1 MSYNTEYTQ
10 FLLDLDKA
18 KNKTTYAR
26 ITALR
31 FDESPIETIEG
42 RVTQGSINLDGDSAV
57 RRTCSLT
64 LIADQFD
71 YKNYV
76 WGMNTKFKLE
86 IGLKNTIDK
95 RYPSVIWFKQGTYL
109 ISSFNTS
116 RSTNSFTIT
125 IQGKDKMCQLNG
137 EVGGSLGASID
148 FGTIEEV
155 ASNGDVKII
164 KLPIPEIIRN
174 IVHQYAGEPM
184 HNIIINDIDAYG
196 LELLEYRY
204 EQPMYLYRSINSN
217 NFMNMTLNGE
227 TECYVGGRE
236 GTKTTLANLDST
248 VLDMLVDTMMGTSSP
263 TKVWIDGAE
272 YYVAKITY
280 GQTAGYRTTELTYPG
295 DLIGA
300 VGESI
305 TSILD
310 KIKGML
316 GEFEYFYDLD
326 GRFVFQKKQSFVNTL
341 WSPVKNNQEDE
352 VYVESLALAS
362 SRAYAFTEGEL
373 ITAFNN
379 NPDIANM
386 RNDYAI
392 WGERTGISGAKI
404 PVHLRYAIDKKP
416 MYYKSF
422 DDKIYTTDEET
433 FKRILA
439 EAKDNIK
446 QEFYSKIDAFKP
458 SYTPPPELAMPE
470 RKADYSWT
478 PGWWDIRDW
487 CEYYTLLTDETP
499 AYSMKWY
506 SQNDD
511 TGCIPIADITGH
523 SNNTGYCWLIIRTPA
538 GSYNFQHGSGNPAN
552 KGYVC
557 TLYESHYDE
566 SAAKGFVTNKVLDGD
581 GNAITKYFNHP
592 YCGCSD
598 PHTYLEFLEVDVKKN
613 GNQVFFYNPNFP
625 SYESIGDAIEDKLDK
640 EYEEYL
646 KSGKL
651 NFVDWREIIY
661 QMAVDFYAHNQKDD
675 FELTLGKNNE
685 QFYSSGQTG
694 YEQYYIDLLGF
705 WRQLYVPI
713 FAENEQS
720 AVDLVNSTLEEY
732 NKWLL
737 EHPTASKEDKAN
749 ARKPYDDAY
758 KAAKSIEDTLDYYLL
773 EERAH
778 WMKSVYESPEVL
790 NFWFDFLDVEGE
802 LSQYSVKNVGPRT
815 KAINDTNVKSIYFRE
830 TPGVVF
836 VKSQT
841 EADKLSGYKCIQ
853 VPDDS
858 MFTISSQGRSAKDKL
873 DELIYQHGYCT
884 ESATITTIPIYYLQ
898 PNIRVYVSDK
908 ETNLEGDY
916 IISKL
921 SIPLAY
927 NGTMSLTAT
936 KAAETLF

>member
-10 FLLDLDKA
+10 FLLNLDKT

-95 RYPSVIWFKQGTYL
+95 RYPSIIWFKQGTYL

-155 ASNGDVKII
+155 ASNGDVKIV

-174 IVHQYAGEPM
+174 IVHQYGGEPI

-204 EQPMYLYRSINSN
+204 EQPMYLYRLVNSN

-227 TECYVGGRE
+227 TECYVGGQG
-236 GTKTTLANLDST
+236 GTKTTLAQLDAS

-263 TKVWIDGAE
+263 TKVWIDGAD
-272 YYVAKITY
+272 YYVAKIQY

-326 GRFVFQKKQSFVNTL
+326 GRFIFQKKQSFVNTL

-416 MYYKSF
+416 IYYKSF

-446 QEFYSKIDAFKP
+446 KEFYNKIDSFKP
-458 SYTPPPELAMPE
+458 IYIPPAELAMPE
-470 RKADYSWT
+470 RQADYSWS

-487 CEYYTLLTDETP
+487 CEYYTLLTDEMPT
-499 AYSMKWY
+499 YSMKWY

-511 TGCIPIADITGH
+511 TGCIPIADIVGH

-566 SAAKGFVTNKVLDGD
+566 SASKGFVTNKVLDKD
-581 GNAITKYFNHP
+581 GNPITKYFNHP

-685 QFYSSGQTG
+685 QFYPSGQTG

-705 WRQLYVPI
+705 WRQLYDPSLATED
-713 FAENEQS
+713 FYSEGERKS
-720 AVDLVNSTLEEY
+720 W
-732 NKWLL
+732 NK
-737 EHPTASKEDKAN
+737 N
-749 ARKPYDDAY
+749 
-758 KAAKSIEDTLDYYLL
+758 
-773 EERAH
+773 
-778 WMKSVYESPEVL
+778 VYESPEVL

-830 TPGVVF
+830 TPSVVF
-836 VKSQT
+836 VKSQD
-841 EADKLSGYKCIQ
+841 EASKITGYKCIQ
-853 VPDDS
+853 TPDDS

-908 ETNLEGDY
+908 ETNLDGDY

-921 SIPLAY
+921 SIPLTY

>member
-86 IGLKNTIDK
+86 IGLKNAIDK

-458 SYTPPPELAMPE
+458 SYIPPPELAMPE

-566 SAAKGFVTNKVLDGD
+566 NAAKGFVTNKVLDGD

-625 SYESIGDAIEDKLDK
+625 SYDSIGDAIEDKLDK

-646 KSGKL
+646 ASGKL

-661 QMAVDFYAHNQKDD
+661 QMAVDFYANNQKDD
-675 FELTLGKNNE
+675 FELTLSKNNE

-705 WRQLYVPI
+705 WRQLYVPV

-720 AVDLVNSTLEEY
+720 AINLVNSTLEEY
-732 NKWLL
+732 N
-737 EHPTASKEDKAN
+737 
-749 ARKPYDDAY
+749 
-758 KAAKSIEDTLDYYLL
+758 
-773 EERAH
+773 
-778 WMKSVYESPEVL
+778 V
-790 NFWFDFLDVEGE
+790 
-802 LSQYSVKNVGPRT
+802 
-815 KAINDTNVKSIYFRE
+815 
-830 TPGVVF
+830 
-836 VKSQT
+836 
-841 EADKLSGYKCIQ
+841 
-853 VPDDS
+853 
-858 MFTISSQGRSAKDKL
+858 
-873 DELIYQHGYCT
+873 
-884 ESATITTIPIYYLQ
+884 
-898 PNIRVYVSDK
+898 
-908 ETNLEGDY
+908 
-916 IISKL
+916 
-921 SIPLAY
+921 
-927 NGTMSLTAT
+927 
-936 KAAETLF
+936 

>member
-1 MSYNTEYTQ
+1 MSFNTEYNQ
-10 FLLDLDKA
+10 FLLDLDKT

-64 LIADQFD
+64 LVADQFD

-86 IGLKNTIDK
+86 IGLKNTIDR
-95 RYPSVIWFKQGTYL
+95 RYPSIIWFKQGTYL

-116 RSTNSFTIT
+116 RSTNNFTIT

-155 ASNGDVKII
+155 SSNGDVKIT

-174 IVHQYAGEPM
+174 IVHQYAGEPL
-184 HNIIINDIDAYG
+184 HNIIINDIDGYG

-204 EQPMYLYRSINSN
+204 EQPMYLYRSITSN
-217 NFMNMTLNGE
+217 NFMNMTLDGD
-227 TECYVGGRE
+227 TQCRVGSAT
-236 GTKTTLANLDST
+236 GTRKTLSELDSS
-248 VLDMLVDTMMGTSSP
+248 VLDMLVDTMVGTTSP
-263 TKVWIDGAE
+263 TPVWIDGAP
-272 YYVAKITY
+272 YYVAKVSY

-300 VGESI
+300 VGEAI

-310 KIKGML
+310 KIKNML

-379 NPDIANM
+379 NPNIANM

-416 MYYKSF
+416 VYYKSF
-422 DDKIYTTDEET
+422 AGRIYTTDEET
-433 FKRILA
+433 FRRILA

-446 QEFYSKIDAFKP
+446 QQFYDKIDAFKP
-458 SYTPPPELAMPE
+458 IYTPPPELQAPE
-470 RKADYSWT
+470 RRPDYSWS

-487 CEYYTLLTDETP
+487 CEYYTLLTEEVPSYT
-499 AYSMKWY
+499 MKWY
-506 SQNDD
+506 SQNDE
-511 TGCIPIADITGH
+511 TGCVPIADIAGH
-523 SNNTGYCWLIIRTPA
+523 SNYSGYCWLIIRTPT
-538 GSYNFQHGSGNPAN
+538 GSYNFQHGSGDPT
-552 KGYVC
+552 KPGREC
-557 TLYESHYDE
+557 TLYESHYDK
-566 SAAKGFVTNKVLDGD
+566 SAANGYVTNIVYDKDGRP
-581 GNAITKYFNHP
+581 IKKTFIPP
-592 YCGCSD
+592 YSGCSD
-598 PHTYLEFLEVDVKKN
+598 PHTYIEFLEDDVKKK

-625 SYESIGDAIEDKLDK
+625 SYESVGDAIEDQVDK
-640 EYEEYL
+640 EFEEYI
-646 KSGKL
+646 KSGMV

-661 QMAVDFYAHNQKDD
+661 QMAVDFYANNQKDD
-675 FELTLGKNNE
+675 FSLTLGSNND
-685 QFYSSGQTG
+685 QFYPSGQTG

-705 WRQLYVPI
+705 WRQLYDPTQTS
-713 FAENEQS
+713 EDWY
-720 AVDLVNSTLEEY
+720 VDGDRKSW
-732 NKWLL
+732 NK
-737 EHPTASKEDKAN
+737 N
-749 ARKPYDDAY
+749 
-758 KAAKSIEDTLDYYLL
+758 
-773 EERAH
+773 
-778 WMKSVYESPEVL
+778 VYESPEVL

-830 TPGVVF
+830 TPSVVF
-836 VKSQT
+836 VKSQA
-841 EADKLSGYKCIQ
+841 EANKITGYKCIQ
-853 VPDDS
+853 APDDS

-908 ETNLEGDY
+908 ETNLDGDY

-921 SIPLAY
+921 TIPLAY

>member
-1 MSYNTEYTQ
+1 MSFNTDYTQ
-10 FLLDLDKA
+10 FLLELDKA
-18 KNKTTYAR
+18 QAKTTFAR
-26 ITALR
+26 ITALK
-31 FDESPIETIEG
+31 FDETPIETIEG
-42 RVTQGSINLDGDSAV
+42 RVTQGSINLDGDSVV

-64 LIADQFD
+64 LVADEFD
-71 YKNYV
+71 YNNYV

-86 IGLKNTIDK
+86 IGLENRIDN
-95 RYPSVIWFKQGTYL
+95 RYPSIIWFKQGIYL

-116 RSTNSFTIT
+116 RSTNNFTIT

-155 ASNGDVKII
+155 AKNGDIKII

-174 IVHQYAGEPM
+174 IVHQYAGEPI
-184 HNIIINDIDAYG
+184 HNIIIKDIDAYG

-204 EQPMYLYRSINSN
+204 EQPMYLYRKINSN
-217 NFMNMTLNGE
+217 YFENITLNG
-227 TECYVGGRE
+227 
-236 GTKTTLANLDST
+236 KTPCSVANKPNIHTFDDLTSDE
-248 VLDMLVDTMMGTSSP
+248 LEMLVDTLAGTSQP
-263 TKVWIDGAE
+263 ARVRIGDDD
-272 YYVAKITY
+272 YNVAKVSF
-280 GQTAGYRTTELTYPG
+280 GQTAGYRTTDLTYPG

-300 VGESI
+300 IGESI

-310 KIKGML
+310 KIKKML

-362 SRAYAFTEGEL
+362 SRSYSFTEGEL

-379 NPDIANM
+379 NPNIMNM

-392 WGERTGISGAKI
+392 WGERTGITGAKI

-416 MYYKSF
+416 TYYKTF
-422 DDKIYTTDEET
+422 DGRIYTTDEET

-439 EAKDNIK
+439 EAKENIK
-446 QEFYSKIDAFKP
+446 EEFYNKIDAFKLT
-458 SYTPPPELAMPE
+458 YAPPPELVMPE
-470 RKADYSWT
+470 RQADYSWS

-487 CEYYTLLTDETP
+487 CEYYTLLTDEVPSYT
-499 AYSMKWY
+499 MKWY
-506 SQNDD
+506 SQNDE

-523 SNNTGYCWLIIRTPA
+523 ENNTGYCWLIIRTPA

-552 KGYVC
+552 QGMIC
-557 TLYESHYDE
+557 TLYESFYDE
-566 SAAKGFVTNKVLDGD
+566 SSPKGYTTQKVLDDEGKP
-581 GNAITKYFNHP
+581 ITKLFNHP

-598 PHTYLEFLEVDVKKN
+598 PHTYIEFLESDVKKN
-613 GNQVFFYNPNFP
+613 GNQVFFYNPKFP
-625 SYESIGDAIEDKLDK
+625 SYESAGEAIEDSIEK
-640 EYEEYL
+640 EFQEYL
-646 KSGKL
+646 ASGWL

-661 QMAVDFYAHNQKDD
+661 QMATDFYANNQRDD
-675 FELTLGKNNE
+675 FEVVLGNNND
-685 QFYSSGQTG
+685 QFYPSGQTG

-705 WRQLYVPI
+705 WRQLYDPSDT
-713 FAENEQS
+713 S
-720 AVDLVNSTLEEY
+720 ADFYQDGEKKSW
-732 NKWLL
+732 NK
-737 EHPTASKEDKAN
+737 N
-749 ARKPYDDAY
+749 
-758 KAAKSIEDTLDYYLL
+758 
-773 EERAH
+773 
-778 WMKSVYESPEVL
+778 VYESPEVL

-815 KAINDTNVKSIYFRE
+815 KAVNDTNVKSIYFRE
-830 TPGVVF
+830 TPSVVF

-841 EADKLSGYKCIQ
+841 EADKMPGYKCIQ

-908 ETNLEGDY
+908 NTKLDGDY
-916 IISKL
+916 IISKMT
-921 SIPLAY
+921 IPLAY
-927 NGTMSLTAT
+927 NGTMSLTAS